1 MRTPTAPK
9 AARGRVL
16 GKALARLWCS
26 GPFFLIGL
34 TAYFE
39 GARGIVSRRL
49 RSLAELAKTLGEE
62 FGVVARE
69 PGHCGSHGTRNVSQA

>member
-1 MRTPTAPK
+1 MRTPK

-39 GARGIVSRRL
+39 GASGIVGDYEAL
-49 RSLAELAKTLGEE
+49 LSLP
-62 FGVVARE
+62 R
-69 PGHCGSHGTRNVSQA
+69 H